1 MARTVKQA
9 AEAFRAYDKRT
20 NQKMSELRSQGS
32 DIRKPVRSVAGASRS
47 DQYDRA
53 KFIYRK
59 AAQGLS
65 AGHPLTDKSGTPT
78 PAAMQFKRWG
88 AKVPKNRQDLQE
100 LKALGERLKAR
111 YKPKD

>member
-1 MARTVKQA
+1 MKSKFEKYDARTSKKM
-9 AEAFRAYDKRT
+9 AEYNR
-20 NQKMSELRSQGS
+20 EGGS
-32 DIRKPVRSVAGASRS
+32 VRQPVRSVAGASRG

-59 AAQGLS
+59 AAQALT
-65 AGHPLTDKSGTPT
+65 AGHPLQDKNGEAT

-88 AKVPKNRQDLQE
+88 AKTPKTVQDLQD